1 MISTPQQFSVLID
14 ELSGATWTLAALG
27 MLFDS
32 GLADALAE
40 PRTLEDLAGR
50 CPGLSRERIQ
60 RCMAVAAVRGVVTVD
75 GARYQLAPG
84 VLPSLDP
91 GARTALSGDYR
102 SALLQACAYLRGTGD
117 PDQVGWRHTDPAILQ
132 AQGDGSSMFA
142 SALRTRLAP
151 QLGDLSERLARP
163 GARFLDVG
171 VGVAA
176 LSIARCKE
184 FPALTVVGLDPY
196 EVPLALARA
205 NVDRAGLGDRV
216 ELRAMTIQEL
226 REQAGYDAVWLP
238 TFFLGRC
245 EDVAEAMARIH
256 AALRPGGWVIV
267 PVINDAAGEARIAVW
282 SLVLE
287 SWGGPVLRVGE
298 VETLLRQ
305 AGLQPRSF
313 PGPSWITMVVAQR
326 AA

>member
-27 MLFDS
+27 VLFDS

-40 PRTLEDLAGR
+40 PRTLEELAAR
-50 CPGLSRERIQ
+50 CPALSRARIER
-60 RCMAVAAVRGVVTVD
+60 CLAVAAVRGVVAVESS
-75 GARYQLAPG
+75 RYQLAPG

-91 GARTALSGDYR
+91 GARAALSGDYR
-102 SALLQACAYLRGTGD
+102 SALLQASAYLRAAGD
-117 PDQVGWRHTDPAILQ
+117 PASAGWRHTDPAILQ

-142 SALRTRLAP
+142 AAFRTRLAP

-176 LSIARCKE
+176 LSIALCKE
-184 FPALTVVGLDPY
+184 FPALAVVGLDPY

-205 NVDRAGLGDRV
+205 NVAAAGFTDRV
-216 ELRAMTIQEL
+216 DLRAMTVQEL
-226 REQAGYDAVWLP
+226 RDDASYEAAWLP
-238 TFFLGRC
+238 AFFLGRRA
-245 EDVAEAMARIH
+245 DVAEALARIRT
-256 AALRPGGWVIV
+256 ALRPGGWVII
-267 PVINDAAGEARIAVW
+267 PVINSAAGEARSAVW

-287 SWGGPVLRVGE
+287 SWGGPVLHAAE
-298 VETLLRQ
+298 VETLLGE
-305 AGLQPRSF
+305 AGLLPRAL
-313 PGPSWITMVVAQR
+313 PGPSWISMVVAQR
-326 AA
+326 PA